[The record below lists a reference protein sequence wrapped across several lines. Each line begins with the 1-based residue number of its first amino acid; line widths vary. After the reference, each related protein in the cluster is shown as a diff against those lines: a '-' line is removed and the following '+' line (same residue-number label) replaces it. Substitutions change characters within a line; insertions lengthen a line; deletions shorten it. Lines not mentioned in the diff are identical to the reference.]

1 MRAAGTSY
9 FTSGGAIL
17 MGLGLLYAAFSAG
30 LCSDNRLVVL
40 TRRELAGFFYS
51 PIAYVVFFGMTVVGW
66 IVYWMFV
73 DRIMRLSDIR
83 DGLMEPIVEGYVI
96 HFFTVV
102 ATMVAVTVITMR
114 LLSEEKRTGTLEVL
128 LTAPLG
134 EVAVVLSKFVAAL
147 VFYMVMWLPWALFLI
162 GLRVAGGQAFDYR
175 PLISFFVALLV
186 TGANFLSMGLFFSS
200 LSRNQIVA
208 AVLCFMGMSLL
219 VAAFFAKL
227 LISPSSPWVPVLNY
241 VSFIDLW
248 FESLKGRLAPR
259 FVLFHLSATVFWLF
273 LTVKVLESRKW
284 K

>member
-1 MRAAGTSY
+1 M
-9 FTSGGAIL
+9 
-17 MGLGLLYAAFSAG
+17 
-30 LCSDNRLVVL
+30 
-40 TRRELAGFFYS
+40 
-51 PIAYVVFFGMTVVGW
+51 
-66 IVYWMFV
+66 
-73 DRIMRLSDIR
+73 
-83 DGLMEPIVEGYVI
+83 
-96 HFFTVV
+96 
-102 ATMVAVTVITMR
+102 
-114 LLSEEKRTGTLEVL
+114 
-128 LTAPLG
+128 
-134 EVAVVLSKFVAAL
+134 AVVLSKFVAAL